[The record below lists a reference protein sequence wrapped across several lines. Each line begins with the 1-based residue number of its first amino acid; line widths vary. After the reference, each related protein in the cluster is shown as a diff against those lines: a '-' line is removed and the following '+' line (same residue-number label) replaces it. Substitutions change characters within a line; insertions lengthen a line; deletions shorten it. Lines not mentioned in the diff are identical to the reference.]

1 MQTIAERYDTA
12 SGTRAKFEPVA
23 VTLQDQDRWAGLR
36 LEQWVGQGGEMPET
50 VLFQH
55 GLLINFE
62 TLWSS
67 HVHWSGMRP
76 RRGDLAPGTFSLF
89 PAHHA
94 YHGDGKGSWRGMA
107 IAIAPELVQSVFTQ
121 PGGGSVELKPGF
133 GLSDPFLLQT
143 CMALAQDV
151 REGYPCGA
159 IYGETLA
166 VALAAH
172 LRRNYAADPRG
183 DSDDPD
189 AADPRRQRV
198 RQYILDQLH
207 ERLTLAELAAFS
219 QLELYPFARWF
230 KRAFGMAP
238 HQYILAARVD
248 KARSLLRGTR
258 TSLVDVAL
266 QCGFN
271 SQSHFASTFRRVVG
285 VAPGV
290 YRSMARKWSEPG

>member
-1 MQTIAERYDTA
+1 
-12 SGTRAKFEPVA
+12 
-23 VTLQDQDRWAGLR
+23 
-36 LEQWVGQGGEMPET
+36 
-50 VLFQH
+50 
-55 GLLINFE
+55 LLINFE
-62 TLWSS
+62 TLSSS
-67 HVHWSGMRP
+67 HVHWYGMRP
-76 RRGDLAPGTFSLF
+76 QRGDLAPGTFSLF
-89 PAHHA
+89 PARHA
-94 YHGDGKGSWRGMA
+94 YHGDAKGSWRGMA
-107 IAIAPELVQSVFTQ
+107 VGIAPELVQSVFAQ

-133 GLSDPFLLQT
+133 GLSDAFLLQT
-143 CMALAQDV
+143 CLALAQDV

-172 LRRNYAADPRG
+172 LRRSYAADPRG
-183 DSDDPD
+183 DSAEPD

-219 QLELYPFARWF
+219 QLDLYPFARWF
-230 KRAFGMAP
+230 KRAFGVAP
-238 HQYILAARVD
+238 HQYVMASRVE
-248 KARSLLRGTR
+248 KAKALLRGTR

-271 SQSHFASTFRRVVG
+271 SQSHLASSFRRVVG

-290 YRSMARKWSEPG
+290 YRQLARQRSAPH